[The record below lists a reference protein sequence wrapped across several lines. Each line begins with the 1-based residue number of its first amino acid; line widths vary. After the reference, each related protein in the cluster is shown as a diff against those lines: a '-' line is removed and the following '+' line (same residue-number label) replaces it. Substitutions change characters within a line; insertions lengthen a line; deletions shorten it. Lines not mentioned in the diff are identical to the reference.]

1 MRGDTR
7 GEQAVEG
14 TLKQVSG
21 TERDPEAASHLS
33 PFEDFSTA
41 ARAVFG
47 RLCDTH
53 DEPLDELL
61 VRLLG
66 TVLLAEERAQDAAAR
81 ADQAEL
87 DSLAD
92 PLTGLA
98 NRRAWIRLLATE
110 EDRCRRHGI
119 ETSIAV
125 VDLDGLKAVN
135 DELGHAAGDD
145 MLCRAARAIV
155 AQTRAHDAVARLGG
169 DEFGILATHCP
180 ESEAQVLSRR
190 LVDALDRERISA
202 SVGVSTRTPAQGLH
216 RAWEQADSAMYR
228 TKRHRKLSRTDD
240 PSIAP
245 AHVRHTST
253 RGDAPD
259 TFRH

>member
-1 MRGDTR
+1 MHEGHRPG
-7 GEQAVEG
+7 G
-14 TLKQVSG
+14 TLEQLSG
-21 TERDPEAASHLS
+21 ADPDAESVARLA
-33 PFEDFSTA
+33 PFEGFSAA

-47 RLCDTH
+47 RLCALDE
-53 DEPLDELL
+53 EPLDELL
-61 VRLLG
+61 GRLLS
-66 TVLLAEERAQDAAAR
+66 TVLVAEERAREAATR
-81 ADQAEL
+81 AEQAEL

-92 PLTGLA
+92 TLTGLA

-119 ETSIAV
+119 ETSIV
-125 VDLDGLKAVN
+125 VIDLDGLKGVN

-145 MLCRAARAIV
+145 LLRRASRAIV

-169 DEFGILATHCP
+169 DEFGVLATHCP
-180 ESEAQVLSRR
+180 ESDAQAFTRR

-228 TKRHRKLSRTDD
+228 AKRNRKLSRDD
-240 PSIAP
+240 PSIVS
-245 AHVRHTST
+245 AHVRHTNT
-253 RGDAPD
+253 RRDAPGS
-259 TFRH
+259 FRR